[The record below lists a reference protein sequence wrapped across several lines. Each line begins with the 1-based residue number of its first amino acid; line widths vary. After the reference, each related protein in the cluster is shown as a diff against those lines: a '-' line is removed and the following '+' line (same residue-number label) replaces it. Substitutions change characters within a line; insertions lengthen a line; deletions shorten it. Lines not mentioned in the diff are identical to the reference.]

1 MKSSANTCLTLPNEP
16 DRLLM
21 YLPKA
26 FRPKLHMGISHLRSF
41 QEPNISTWLSITPYT
56 RRCVSIC
63 SSLQFSSSRALQLGH
78 TCAGVQHLCNL
89 TSSTLKCS
97 MKHPKIPPHSA
108 KTKPLGRDRRKSEG
122 GVFGSTL
129 MSMLSAHFAHPAAR
143 AFCSHGN
150 YLNAA
155 WRKCVIV
162 F

>member
-1 MKSSANTCLTLPNEP
+1 MTILWCKMKSSANTYLTLPNEQ

-26 FRPKLHMGISHLRSF
+26 FRPKLHMGISHLRSS
-41 QEPNISTWLSITPYT
+41 QEPNISTWLSITLYA

-89 TSSTLKCS
+89 TSSTKCS
-97 MKHPKIPPHSA
+97 IKHPKIPPFSA
-108 KTKPLGRDRRKSEG
+108 KTKPLGRERIKSEG

-129 MSMLSAHFAHPAAR
+129 MSMLSAYFAHPAAR
-143 AFCSHGN
+143 AFV
-150 YLNAA
+150 AMETT
-155 WRKCVIV
+155 
-162 F
+162 